1 MFLLPH
7 LGTIIWVTLIFGIVY
22 FILSKYAWKPIIK
35 TIEEREHTISQ
46 SLKNAEEVKAKL
58 LAVETIQ
65 EKIISLAKQ
74 EKEQIVKEGIE
85 QREQIIA
92 MANTKAR
99 TEAAKIV
106 ENARKAIAREKEA
119 TLNEMKNQ
127 IASLSV
133 EIATK
138 VVQADMDDKIR
149 HEKMVKTLINEI
161 ELN

>member
-7 LGTIIWVTLIFGIVY
+7 LGTIIWVSIIFGIVY
-22 FILSKYAWKPIIK
+22 FILSKYAWKPLIK
-35 TIEEREHTISQ
+35 TIEDREQTIAE
-46 SLKNAEEVKAKL
+46 SLVNAETVKTKL
-58 LAVETIQ
+58 LALEVAQ
-65 EKIISLAKQ
+65 EKIITLAKQ
-74 EKEQIVKEGIE
+74 EKAQIVKEGME

-92 MANTKAR
+92 MANKKAR
-99 TEAAKIV
+99 TEADKII

-119 TLNEMKNQ
+119 TLTEMKTQ

-138 VVQADMDDKIR
+138 VVQADMEDKVR
-149 HEKMVKTLINEI
+149 HEKMVNTLISEI

>member
-7 LGTIIWVTLIFGIVY
+7 LGTIIWVSIIFGIVY

-35 TIEEREHTISQ
+35 TIEEREHTISE
-46 SLKNAEEVKAKL
+46 SLKNAEEVKTKL
-58 LAVETIQ
+58 LALETIQ

-99 TEAAKIV
+99 TEAEKIV

-119 TLNEMKNQ
+119 TLTNMKNQ

-133 EIATK
+133 EIASK